1 MAGRVGMRSYDE
13 TPTSHQPGGV
23 SRGTDR
29 PAGRGATVQTPSAL
43 AAARRFRRRGRAVP
57 TVAFPA
63 KWYTSPAPPDVGVV
77 PRAPLLPAGSL
88 RQEVELQPPR
98 ALGRVLVLLL
108 LRRGAE
114 GTEPQLRV
122 ARLLRQPDAVRVEP
136 QRAAVTAHQEGY
148 ASPHATTPTALLHVR
163 VAAQTPQP
171 LVLLTVRYHSEQYH
185 ALDRQRLRLALLRGR
200 FTQGS
205 FTLEG

>member
-1 MAGRVGMRSYDE
+1 MAGRAGMRSYDE
-13 TPTSHQPGGV
+13 TPRPRPPGGV
-23 SRGTDR
+23 SRGRDR
-29 PAGRGATVQTPSAL
+29 PAGRGATVQTPSAS
-43 AAARRFRRRGRAVP
+43 AAARRFRRGGRAAP

-63 KWYTSPAPPDVGVV
+63 KWYTSPARPDVGVV
-77 PRAPLLPAGSL
+77 PRAPLPAGPL

-98 ALGRVLVLLL
+98 ALGGVLVPVL
-108 LRRGAE
+108 LRRVAE

-136 QRAAVTAHQEGY
+136 QRAAVAAHQEGY
-148 ASPHATTPTALLHVR
+148 ASAHATTPTPFLHVR

-185 ALDRQRLRLALLRGR
+185 ALDRQRLRLPLPRGS